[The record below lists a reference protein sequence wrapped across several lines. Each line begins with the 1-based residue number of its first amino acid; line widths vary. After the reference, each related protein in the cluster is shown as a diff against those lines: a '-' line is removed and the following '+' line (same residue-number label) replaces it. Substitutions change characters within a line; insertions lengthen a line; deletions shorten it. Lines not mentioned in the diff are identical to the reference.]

1 MVHFFLLLP
10 RLSRGLPFVFL
21 YLGICVFVFVCLYL
35 CVCICVFVFVYLYL
49 CSECALLTRGIL
61 DAGSSS
67 EIISHL
73 QKSDLRE
80 NGKI

>member
-1 MVHFFLLLP
+1 MITMIVCLCIYFWL
-10 RLSRGLPFVFL
+10 FV
-21 YLGICVFVFVCLYL
+21 YLCIVVFVYL

-61 DAGSSS
+61 DAGSGS

-80 NGKI
+80 NGKTWSGN